1 LKSTPTSQQ
10 RRPFLRIEDYAL
22 KVSIT
27 VRISRAYFEFDP
39 EKQFKKSFTKIYLH
53 SHRSYGAINPY

>member
-1 LKSTPTSQQ
+1 
-10 RRPFLRIEDYAL
+10 
-22 KVSIT
+22 